1 MPRGLFFER
10 AIHLF
15 LIPFS
20 FSAVNRPDNRAPSA
34 GIDRQ
39 CAQKAFYGSRHANGV
54 FRWREGPYRDREG
67 LFRGGEFSRVG
78 QMGLRERE
86 SDFPGCPLIAY
97 RLARPPFPPT
107 QDYSRSRRLLS
118 QWRRNVSA
126 WKQCVYVERRCH
138 SKKTESIRIGKSF
151 FPVQKQSFAVWKARV
166 PISCRSMLAIPFHI
180 VVSTLLMKCFF
191 LSSCS

>member
-1 MPRGLFFER
+1 MPRDLFFLTR
-10 AIHLF
+10 DSSF
-15 LIPFS
+15 LRCQFS
-20 FSAVNRPDNRAPSA
+20 FIAANRPDDRTLLA
-34 GIDRQ
+34 GIGRR

-86 SDFPGCPLIAY
+86 SDFPDCPLIAY
-97 RLARPPFPPT
+97 RLERPPFPPT
-107 QDYSRSRRLLS
+107 QDYSRLRRLLS

-126 WKQCVYVERRCH
+126 WKQCVRVERRCH

-151 FPVQKQSFAVWKARV
+151 FPV
-166 PISCRSMLAIPFHI
+166 
-180 VVSTLLMKCFF
+180 
-191 LSSCS
+191 